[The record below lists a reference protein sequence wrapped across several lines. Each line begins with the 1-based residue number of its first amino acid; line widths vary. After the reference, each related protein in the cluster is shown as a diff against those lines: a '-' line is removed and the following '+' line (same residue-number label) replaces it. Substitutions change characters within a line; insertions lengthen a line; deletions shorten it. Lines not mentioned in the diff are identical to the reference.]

1 LMSKSKSVF
10 VCQSCGQESPKWT
23 GKCSGCNEWNTLEEQ
38 LHNSSKNKQTLYEV
52 QTKKA
57 IPVSSINEKSAIRL
71 LTNDE
76 EFNRVVGGGLVSG
89 SVTLLAGEPGIGKST
104 LTLKLALSLNK
115 TVLYVTGEES
125 AEQIKLRAKRLKDEN
140 KQCYVLNESKLE
152 NVISEA
158 EKLFPE
164 LLIIDSVQTLS
175 MDEIDSVQGSTTQ
188 IRHCA
193 EVLIKY
199 AKTKQLPTLIIGH
212 VTKDGSIAGPKILE
226 HMVDTVLQFEGDKN
240 HLYRIVRSTKN
251 RFGNTNEIGI
261 YEMFEDGLK
270 GVKSPNKLL
279 ISENTS
285 ELSGIAIGCS
295 LEGIRPIMIEI
306 QALSSTATYGT
317 PQRSFNGLDGKRLNM
332 LLAVLEKRGGL
343 KLSQKDIFI
352 NVTGGIK
359 INDPAIDLAI
369 ICAVLSSNFDFPIPQ
384 KTCFIGEVG
393 LSGEIRPVSRINE
406 RIKEVVK
413 MGAEYIFVSK
423 YAKLNKAEN
432 GKYQIK
438 KVVKV
443 QEIIQQLI
451 K

>member
-1 LMSKSKSVF
+1 MSKSKSVF

-38 LHNSSKNKQTLYEV
+38 LHNSSKSKQTLYEV

-57 IPVSSINEKSAIRL
+57 IPVSSINENSAIRL
-71 LTNDE
+71 ITNDE

-175 MDEIDSVQGSTTQ
+175 MDEIDTVQGSTTQ

-432 GKYQIK
+432 GKCQIK

>member
-1 LMSKSKSVF
+1 MSKSKSVF

-38 LHNSSKNKQTLYEV
+38 LHNSSKSKQTLYEV

-57 IPVSSINEKSAIRL
+57 ITVSSINENSAIRL
-71 LTNDE
+71 ITNDE

-175 MDEIDSVQGSTTQ
+175 MDEIDTVQGSTTQ

>member
-1 LMSKSKSVF
+1 MSKSKSVF

-57 IPVSSINEKSAIRL
+57 IPVSSINENSAIRL
-71 LTNDE
+71 ITNDE

>member
-1 LMSKSKSVF
+1 MSKSKSVF

-38 LHNSSKNKQTLYEV
+38 LHNSSKSKQTLYEV

-57 IPVSSINEKSAIRL
+57 IPVLSINEKSAIRL

>member
-1 LMSKSKSVF
+1 MSKSKSVF

-23 GKCSGCNEWNTLEEQ
+23 GKCSGCNEWNTLVEQ
-38 LHNSSKNKQTLYEV
+38 LHNSSKSKQTLYDV
-52 QTKKA
+52 QIKKA
-57 IPVSSINEKSAIRL
+57 IPVSSINENSAIRL
-71 LTNDE
+71 ITNDE

>member
-1 LMSKSKSVF
+1 MSKSKSVF

-23 GKCSGCNEWNTLEEQ
+23 GKCSGCNEWNTLVEQ
-38 LHNSSKNKQTLYEV
+38 LHNSSKSKQTLYEV
-52 QTKKA
+52 QIKKA
-57 IPVSSINEKSAIRL
+57 IPVSSINENSAIRL

-175 MDEIDSVQGSTTQ
+175 IDEIDSVQGSTTQ

-423 YAKLNKAEN
+423 YAKLNTAEN

>member
-1 LMSKSKSVF
+1 MSKSKSVF

-52 QTKKA
+52 QIKKA

-423 YAKLNKAEN
+423 YAKLNTAEN

>member
-1 LMSKSKSVF
+1 MSKSKSVF

-38 LHNSSKNKQTLYEV
+38 QQTSSKSKQTLYEV

-57 IPVSSINEKSAIRL
+57 IPVSSIKENAAIRL
-71 LTNDE
+71 QTNDE

-175 MDEIDSVQGSTTQ
+175 IDEIDSVQGSTTQ

-199 AKTKQLPTLIIGH
+199 AKTKQIPTLIIGH

-317 PQRSFNGLDGKRLNM
+317 PQRSFNGLDSKRLNM

-343 KLSQKDIFI
+343 KLNQKDIFI

-413 MGAEYIFVSK
+413 MGAECIYVSK
-423 YAKLNKAEN
+423 YAKLNEAGN
-432 GKYQIK
+432 GKYQLK

>member
-1 LMSKSKSVF
+1 MSKSKSVF

-23 GKCSGCNEWNTLEEQ
+23 GKCSGCNEWNTLKEQ
-38 LHNSSKNKQTLYEV
+38 LHNSSKSKQTLYEV
-52 QTKKA
+52 QIKKA
-57 IPVSSINEKSAIRL
+57 IPVSSINENSAIRL
-71 LTNDE
+71 ITNDE

-199 AKTKQLPTLIIGH
+199 AKTKQLSTLIIGH

>member
-1 LMSKSKSVF
+1 MSKSKSVF

-38 LHNSSKNKQTLYEV
+38 LHNSSKSKQTLYEV

-57 IPVSSINEKSAIRL
+57 IPVSFIKENSAIRL

-115 TVLYVTGEES
+115 TVLYATGEES

-152 NVISEA
+152 NIISEA

-175 MDEIDSVQGSTTQ
+175 VDEIDSLQGSTSQ

-199 AKTKQLPTLIIGH
+199 AKTKKIPTLIIGH

-261 YEMFEDGLK
+261 YEMYEDGLK

-317 PQRSFNGLDGKRLNM
+317 PQRSFNGLDSKRLNM

-413 MGAEYIFVSK
+413 MGAEYIYVSK

-438 KVVKV
+438 KIVKV

>member
-1 LMSKSKSVF
+1 MSKSKSVF

-23 GKCSGCNEWNTLEEQ
+23 GKCSGCNEWNTLVEQ
-38 LHNSSKNKQTLYEV
+38 LHNSSKSKQTLYEV
-52 QTKKA
+52 QIKKA

-104 LTLKLALSLNK
+104 LTLKLALSLKK

>member
-1 LMSKSKSVF
+1 MSKSKSVF

-23 GKCSGCNEWNTLEEQ
+23 GKCSGCNEWNTLVEQ
-38 LHNSSKNKQTLYEV
+38 LHNSSKSKQTLYEV
-52 QTKKA
+52 QIKKA

>member
-1 LMSKSKSVF
+1 MSKSKSVF

-38 LHNSSKNKQTLYEV
+38 QQTSSKSKQTLYEV

-57 IPVSSINEKSAIRL
+57 IPVSSIKENAAIRL

-175 MDEIDSVQGSTTQ
+175 IDEIDSVQGSTTQ

-199 AKTKQLPTLIIGH
+199 AKTKQIPTLIIGH

-317 PQRSFNGLDGKRLNM
+317 PQRSFNGLDSKRLNM

-343 KLSQKDIFI
+343 KLNQKDIFI

-413 MGAEYIFVSK
+413 MGAECIYVSK
-423 YAKLNKAEN
+423 YAKLNEAGN
-432 GKYQIK
+432 GKYQLK

>member
-1 LMSKSKSVF
+1 MSKSKSVF

-38 LHNSSKNKQTLYEV
+38 LHNSSKSKQTLYEV

-175 MDEIDSVQGSTTQ
+175 IDEIDSVQGSTTQ

-226 HMVDTVLQFEGDKN
+226 HMVDSVLQFEGDKN

-317 PQRSFNGLDGKRLNM
+317 PQRSFNGLDVKRLNM

-384 KTCFIGEVG
+384 KACFIGEVG

-413 MGAEYIFVSK
+413 MGAEYIYVSK

>member
-1 LMSKSKSVF
+1 MSKSKSVF

-38 LHNSSKNKQTLYEV
+38 LHNSSKSKQTLYEV

-76 EFNRVVGGGLVSG
+76 EFNRAVGGGLVSG

-104 LTLKLALSLNK
+104 LTLKLALSLKK

>member
-1 LMSKSKSVF
+1 MSKSKSVF

-175 MDEIDSVQGSTTQ
+175 IDEIDSVQGSTTQ

>member
-1 LMSKSKSVF
+1 MSKSNSVF

-23 GKCSGCNEWNTLEEQ
+23 GKCSGCNEWNTLKEQ
-38 LHNSSKNKQTLYEV
+38 LHNSSKSKQTLYEV

-104 LTLKLALSLNK
+104 LTLKLALSLKK

-175 MDEIDSVQGSTTQ
+175 MDEIDTVQGSTTQ

-413 MGAEYIFVSK
+413 MGAEYIYVSK

>member
-1 LMSKSKSVF
+1 MSKSKSVF

-23 GKCSGCNEWNTLEEQ
+23 GKCSGCNEWNTLEEKLQ
-38 LHNSSKNKQTLYEV
+38 TSSKNRQTLYEV
-52 QTKKA
+52 CTKKA
-57 IPVSSINEKSAIRL
+57 IPVSSIKENAAIRL

-125 AEQIKLRAKRLKDEN
+125 DEQIKLRAKRLKDEN
-140 KQCYVLNESKLE
+140 KECYVLNESKLE

-164 LLIIDSVQTLS
+164 LLIIDSVQTLTI
-175 MDEIDSVQGSTTQ
+175 DEIDSVQGSTTQ

-199 AKTKQLPTLIIGH
+199 AKTKQIPTLIIGH

-317 PQRSFNGLDGKRLNM
+317 PQRSFNGLDSKRLNM

-352 NVTGGIK
+352 NITGGIK

-413 MGAEYIFVSK
+413 MGAESIYVSK
-423 YAKLNKAEN
+423 YAKLNGAEN
-432 GKYQIK
+432 EKYQLK

>member
-1 LMSKSKSVF
+1 MSKSKSVF

-38 LHNSSKNKQTLYEV
+38 LHNSSKSKQTLYEV
-52 QTKKA
+52 QIKKA
-57 IPVSSINEKSAIRL
+57 IPVSSINENSAIRL
-71 LTNDE
+71 ITNDE

-423 YAKLNKAEN
+423 YAKLNKVEN
-432 GKYQIK
+432 GKCQIK

>member
-1 LMSKSKSVF
+1 
-10 VCQSCGQESPKWT
+10 
-23 GKCSGCNEWNTLEEQ
+23 
-38 LHNSSKNKQTLYEV
+38 
-52 QTKKA
+52 
-57 IPVSSINEKSAIRL
+57 
-71 LTNDE
+71 
-76 EFNRVVGGGLVSG
+76 
-89 SVTLLAGEPGIGKST
+89 
-104 LTLKLALSLNK
+104 
-115 TVLYVTGEES
+115 
-125 AEQIKLRAKRLKDEN
+125 
-140 KQCYVLNESKLE
+140 
-152 NVISEA
+152 
-158 EKLFPE
+158 
-164 LLIIDSVQTLS
+164 
-175 MDEIDSVQGSTTQ
+175 
-188 IRHCA
+188 
-193 EVLIKY
+193 
-199 AKTKQLPTLIIGH
+199 
-212 VTKDGSIAGPKILE
+212 
-226 HMVDTVLQFEGDKN
+226 MVDTVLQFEGDKN

-413 MGAEYIFVSK
+413 MGAEYIYVSK

>member
-1 LMSKSKSVF
+1 MSKSKSVF

-38 LHNSSKNKQTLYEV
+38 QQTSAKSKQTLYEV
-52 QTKKA
+52 QNKKA
-57 IPVSSINEKSAIRL
+57 IPVSSIQENAAIRL
-71 LTNDE
+71 QTNDE

-175 MDEIDSVQGSTTQ
+175 IDEIDSVQGSTTQ

-199 AKTKQLPTLIIGH
+199 AKTKQIPTLIIGH

-279 ISENTS
+279 ISENTT

-317 PQRSFNGLDGKRLNM
+317 PQRSFNGLDSKRLNM

-343 KLSQKDIFI
+343 KLNQKDIFI

-369 ICAVLSSNFDFPIPQ
+369 ICAVLSSNFDLPITQ

-413 MGAEYIFVSK
+413 MGAECIYVSK
-423 YAKLNKAEN
+423 YAKLNKEEN
-432 GKYQIK
+432 GKYQLK

>member
-1 LMSKSKSVF
+1 MSKSKSVF

-23 GKCSGCNEWNTLEEQ
+23 GKCSGCNEWNTLVEQ
-38 LHNSSKNKQTLYEV
+38 LHNSSKSKQTLYEV
-52 QTKKA
+52 QIKKA
-57 IPVSSINEKSAIRL
+57 IPVSSINENSAIRL
-71 LTNDE
+71 ITNDE

-317 PQRSFNGLDGKRLNM
+317 PQRSFNGLDSKRLNM

-343 KLSQKDIFI
+343 KLNQKDIFI

-413 MGAEYIFVSK
+413 MGAECIYVSK
-423 YAKLNKAEN
+423 YAKLNEAGN
-432 GKYQIK
+432 GKYQLK

>member
-1 LMSKSKSVF
+1 MSKSKSVF

-38 LHNSSKNKQTLYEV
+38 HQTSSKSKQILYEV

-57 IPVSSINEKSAIRL
+57 IPVSSIKENTAIRL

-175 MDEIDSVQGSTTQ
+175 IDEIDSVQGSTTQ

-199 AKTKQLPTLIIGH
+199 AKTKQIPTLIIGH

-279 ISENTS
+279 ISENTT

-317 PQRSFNGLDGKRLNM
+317 PQRSFNGLDSKRLNM

-343 KLSQKDIFI
+343 KLNQKDIFI

-413 MGAEYIFVSK
+413 MGAECIYVSK
-423 YAKLNKAEN
+423 YAKLNKEEN
-432 GKYQIK
+432 GKYQLK

>member
-1 LMSKSKSVF
+1 MSKSKSVF

-38 LHNSSKNKQTLYEV
+38 QQTSSKNKQTLYEV

-57 IPVSSINEKSAIRL
+57 IPVSSIKENAAIRL

-175 MDEIDSVQGSTTQ
+175 IDEIDSVQGSTTQ

-199 AKTKQLPTLIIGH
+199 AKTKQIPTLIIGH

-317 PQRSFNGLDGKRLNM
+317 PQRSFNGLDSKRLNM

-343 KLSQKDIFI
+343 KLNQKDIFI

-413 MGAEYIFVSK
+413 MGVECIYVSK
-423 YAKLNKAEN
+423 YAKLNEAGN
-432 GKYQIK
+432 GKYQLK

>member
-1 LMSKSKSVF
+1 MSKSKSVF

-38 LHNSSKNKQTLYEV
+38 LNNSSKSKQTLYEV

-57 IPVSSINEKSAIRL
+57 IPVSFIKENSAIRL

-115 TVLYVTGEES
+115 TVLYATGEES

-152 NVISEA
+152 NIISEA

-175 MDEIDSVQGSTTQ
+175 IDEIDSLQGSTSQ

-199 AKTKQLPTLIIGH
+199 AKTKKIPTLIIGH

-317 PQRSFNGLDGKRLNM
+317 PQRSFNGLDSKRLNM

-413 MGAEYIFVSK
+413 MGAEYIYVSK

-438 KVVKV
+438 KIVKV

>member
-1 LMSKSKSVF
+1 MSKSKSVF

-38 LHNSSKNKQTLYEV
+38 LHNSSKSKQTLYEV

-57 IPVSSINEKSAIRL
+57 IPVSSINENSAIRL
-71 LTNDE
+71 ITNDE

-423 YAKLNKAEN
+423 YAKLNTAEN

>member
-1 LMSKSKSVF
+1 MSKSKSVF

-23 GKCSGCNEWNTLEEQ
+23 GKCSGCNEWNTLKEQ
-38 LHNSSKNKQTLYEV
+38 LHNSSKSKQTLYEV

-57 IPVSSINEKSAIRL
+57 IPVSSINENSAIRL
-71 LTNDE
+71 ITNDE

>member
-1 LMSKSKSVF
+1 MSKSKSVF

-38 LHNSSKNKQTLYEV
+38 QQTSSKSKQTLYEV

-57 IPVSSINEKSAIRL
+57 IPVSSIKENAAIRL

-115 TVLYVTGEES
+115 IVLYVTGEES

-175 MDEIDSVQGSTTQ
+175 IDEIDSVQGSTTQ

-199 AKTKQLPTLIIGH
+199 AKTKQIPTLIIGH

-317 PQRSFNGLDGKRLNM
+317 PQRSFNGLDSKRLNM

-343 KLSQKDIFI
+343 KLNQKDIFI

-413 MGAEYIFVSK
+413 MGAECIYVSK
-423 YAKLNKAEN
+423 YAKLNKEEN
-432 GKYQIK
+432 GKYQLK

>member
-1 LMSKSKSVF
+1 MSKSKSVF

-23 GKCSGCNEWNTLEEQ
+23 GKCSGCNEWNTLVEQ
-38 LHNSSKNKQTLYEV
+38 LHNSSKSKQTLYEV
-52 QTKKA
+52 QIKKA
-57 IPVSSINEKSAIRL
+57 IPVSSINENSAIRL
-71 LTNDE
+71 ITNDE

-152 NVISEA
+152 NIISEA

-175 MDEIDSVQGSTTQ
+175 MDEIDTVQGSTTQ

>member
-1 LMSKSKSVF
+1 MSKSKSVF

-38 LHNSSKNKQTLYEV
+38 LHNSSKSKQTLYEV

-175 MDEIDSVQGSTTQ
+175 IDEIDSVQGSTTQ

-423 YAKLNKAEN
+423 YAKLNTAEN

>member
-1 LMSKSKSVF
+1 MSKSKSVF

-38 LHNSSKNKQTLYEV
+38 LHNSSKSKQTLYEV
-52 QTKKA
+52 QIKKA
-57 IPVSSINEKSAIRL
+57 IPVSSINENSAIRL
-71 LTNDE
+71 ITNDE

-423 YAKLNKAEN
+423 YAKLNTAEN

>member
-1 LMSKSKSVF
+1 MSKSKSVF

-38 LHNSSKNKQTLYEV
+38 LHNSSKSKQTLYEV

-104 LTLKLALSLNK
+104 LTLKLALSLKK

>member
-1 LMSKSKSVF
+1 MSKSKSVF

-38 LHNSSKNKQTLYEV
+38 LHNSSKSKQTLYEV

-57 IPVSSINEKSAIRL
+57 IPVSSINENSAIRL
-71 LTNDE
+71 ITNDE

-413 MGAEYIFVSK
+413 MGAEYIYVSK

>member
-1 LMSKSKSVF
+1 MSKSKSVF

-38 LHNSSKNKQTLYEV
+38 HQTSSKSKQTLYEV

-57 IPVSSINEKSAIRL
+57 IPVSSIKENAAIRL

-175 MDEIDSVQGSTTQ
+175 IDEIDSVQGSTTQ

-199 AKTKQLPTLIIGH
+199 AKTKQIPTLIIGH

>member
-1 LMSKSKSVF
+1 MSKSKSVF

-23 GKCSGCNEWNTLEEQ
+23 GKCSGCNEWNTLVEQ
-38 LHNSSKNKQTLYEV
+38 LHNSSKSKQTLYEV
-52 QTKKA
+52 QIKKA
-57 IPVSSINEKSAIRL
+57 IPVSSINENSAIRL
-71 LTNDE
+71 ITNDE

-164 LLIIDSVQTLS
+164 LLIIDSVQTLC

-413 MGAEYIFVSK
+413 MGAEYIYVSK

>member
-1 LMSKSKSVF
+1 MSKSKSVF

-38 LHNSSKNKQTLYEV
+38 LHNSSKSKQTLYEV

-285 ELSGIAIGCS
+285 ELSGIAMGCS

-423 YAKLNKAEN
+423 YAKLNTAEN

>member
-1 LMSKSKSVF
+1 
-10 VCQSCGQESPKWT
+10 
-23 GKCSGCNEWNTLEEQ
+23 EQ
-38 LHNSSKNKQTLYEV
+38 LHNPSKSKQTLYEV

-175 MDEIDSVQGSTTQ
+175 IDEIDSVQGSTTQ

>member
-1 LMSKSKSVF
+1 MSKSKSIF

-23 GKCSGCNEWNTLEEQ
+23 GKCNGCNEWNTLEEQ
-38 LHNSSKNKQTLYEV
+38 HQTSSKSKQTLYEV

-57 IPVSSINEKSAIRL
+57 IPVSSIKENAAIRL

-175 MDEIDSVQGSTTQ
+175 IDEIDSVQGSTTQ

-199 AKTKQLPTLIIGH
+199 AKTKQIPTLIIGH

-317 PQRSFNGLDGKRLNM
+317 PQRSFNGLDSKRLNM

-343 KLSQKDIFI
+343 KLNQKDIFI

-413 MGAEYIFVSK
+413 MGAECIYVSK
-423 YAKLNKAEN
+423 YAKLNEAGN
-432 GKYQIK
+432 GKYQLK